1 MSDSYSLDQVAVR
14 MVKMPPLMSKEPMN
28 SPKAAI
34 RIMNDTL
41 KEFDRE
47 ALVVV
52 NLQSDLKPINMNF
65 VSLGTLNSSV
75 AHPRE
80 ILKTSILSNAASIM
94 LFHNHPSG
102 SLNPSREDVELT
114 DRLQQACQ
122 VIGIPIL
129 DHIIIGTDDRYY
141 SFHEKGILKI
151 PELEVAHDID
161 SFHWEGS
168 KVAERK
174 SYFDPK
180 KAAEDRKQEMKDIT
194 DRLEKGVSEIFQS
207 EKYQQFLDTMARFP
221 QYSLNNNLLIMMQK
235 PDATLCQSYTGW
247 KQMGRFVKKGEKGI
261 RILAPAPYKMEREQD
276 KLDEKGKAV
285 LDKDG
290 EPVKET
296 VQINI
301 TAFKPVSTF
310 DLSQT
315 DGEPLPTIG
324 ASELTGSVEGY
335 ATLFEAI
342 KEASPVPI
350 GFEDIKGGAKGY
362 FHTEENRIAIQEG
375 MSEVQNVKT
384 AIHEMAHAKLHN
396 MEARK
401 AREDGGQTRSSKEVE
416 AESVAYTVCQHF
428 GIDTSDYSFA
438 YVAGWS
444 QGKEMPELKES
455 LNTIRTA
462 ASELI
467 TAIDEKAQELIAEK
481 EQAPQT
487 LEETKDPEI
496 SFYVAECSE
505 FHSMGEFHENLTLEQ
520 AVEIYKQIPADRM
533 NGIKAIGF
541 NLQDENILTN
551 EFDLVAGGRL
561 QQQDLKEL
569 VPQLAE
575 HPLVQKA
582 FEDVQKLMPELKPE
596 QEKDKE
602 AEKKEPKKQSVR
614 KKLKDEKATEKP
626 KKTRTAKSKKKEET
640 R

>member
-141 SFHEKGILKI
+141 SFHENGILKI

-174 SYFDPK
+174 SHFDPK
-180 KAAEDRKQEMKDIT
+180 KAAEDRKQEMKHIT

-350 GFEDIKGGAKGY
+350 GFEDIKGGTKGY

-396 MEARK
+396 MEAQK

-505 FHSMGEFHENLTLEQ
+505 FHRMGEFHENLTLEQ

>member
-1 MSDSYSLDQVAVR
+1 MADHR
-14 MVKMPPLMSKEPMN
+14 
-28 SPKAAI
+28 
-34 RIMNDTL
+34 
-41 KEFDRE
+41 
-47 ALVVV
+47 
-52 NLQSDLKPINMNF
+52 
-65 VSLGTLNSSV
+65 
-75 AHPRE
+75 
-80 ILKTSILSNAASIM
+80 SN
-94 LFHNHPSG
+94 
-102 SLNPSREDVELT
+102 
-114 DRLQQACQ
+114 
-122 VIGIPIL
+122 
-129 DHIIIGTDDRYY
+129 
-141 SFHEKGILKI
+141 
-151 PELEVAHDID
+151 
-161 SFHWEGS
+161 
-168 KVAERK
+168 
-174 SYFDPK
+174 FDPK

-194 DRLEKGVSEIFQS
+194 DRLEQGVSEIFQS
-207 EKYQQFLDTMARFP
+207 EKYQQFLDTMAKFP

-261 RILAPAPYKMEREQD
+261 RILAPAPYKMEREKD
-276 KLDEKGKAV
+276 KLDEKGKTV

-301 TAFKPVSTF
+301 KAFKPVSTF

-324 ASELTGSVEGY
+324 TSELTGSVEGY

-384 AIHEMAHAKLHN
+384 VIHEMAHAKLHN
-396 MEARK
+396 MEAQK

-444 QGKEMPELKES
+444 QGKEMLELKES

-541 NLQDENILTN
+541 NLQDENILAN
-551 EFDLVAGGRL
+551 EFDLVTGGRL

-582 FEDVQKLMPELKPE
+582 FEDVQKLMPELKSE